1 MRLTPAIARA
11 AGRDAANKAMREA
24 GRRAWSAA
32 DYDLAAD
39 TYERLARIGG
49 FWVDD
54 FSNDDDA
61 LDILLGRGVPMLT
74 NSENRL

>member
-24 GRRAWSAA
+24 DRHAWSAD
-32 DYDLAAD
+32 DYDLAAE

-54 FSNDDDA
+54 GHNDDCA
-61 LDILLGRGVPMLT
+61 FVLLVRERQNERTIP
-74 NSENRL
+74 R